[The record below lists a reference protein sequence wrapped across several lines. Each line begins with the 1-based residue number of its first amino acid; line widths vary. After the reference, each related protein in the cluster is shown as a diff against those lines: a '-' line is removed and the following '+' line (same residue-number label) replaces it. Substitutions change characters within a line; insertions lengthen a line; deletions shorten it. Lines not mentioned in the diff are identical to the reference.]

1 MDQQLKLAEEEAQ
14 EYQAYLH
21 KLDQETEDDNQVG
34 TKNFGYIDSG
44 YCDNQPQWQFFFP
57 KKGPSYTENH
67 RVLWPPV
74 IVTLL
79 PIPGSVT
86 EVLCTK

>member
-34 TKNFGYIDSG
+34 VLLFGYNYGEILSLTI
-44 YCDNQPQWQFFFP
+44 
-57 KKGPSYTENH
+57 S
-67 RVLWPPV
+67 
-74 IVTLL
+74 I
-79 PIPGSVT
+79 S
-86 EVLCTK
+86 

>member
-44 YCDNQPQWQFFFP
+44 YCDNQPQ
-57 KKGPSYTENH
+57 
-67 RVLWPPV
+67 
-74 IVTLL
+74 
-79 PIPGSVT
+79 
-86 EVLCTK
+86 